1 LASGKQDREMSFF
14 SDLFEGNT
22 GNLGNDIEHAPS
34 SFANHPSEIIDVGA
48 AALTALTLGA
58 GAGVFGAGALGA
70 DAAAGAADVGAGAAD
85 LGAGAADLGAGGGL
99 AADLGIGDIGAT
111 AAGGDLAAG
120 LGIGDIGST
129 LGAGAADAL
138 GTVPADTLAFLPE
151 VGADLGG
158 GSLAFGSDV
167 FGGLSDAEGAILPD
181 TSTLATG
188 SLDSSITGM
197 SPSFAET
204 DAELSGGLTG
214 TAPAAAPSYV
224 MPSVANAPAGAD
236 TGLANANAS
245 FGAFDAPAAGGGGLT
260 SQLSSVL
267 SSPYTRLGLA
277 AAPLALALGR
287 GESSLPASAGQAQA
301 NASQLSAFGS
311 QQLAAGQAGTLNA
324 GQMALITKSKDDL
337 TNAARQAMYNMGVQN
352 PEADTRWPQMLANI
366 DTQVTAMTAQ
376 MIQQEITNGL
386 SALGSSSQT
395 LNQIAQMQMNADQN
409 FTNTLVNA
417 TKALGLA
424 AGSGAIRTTTT
435 TTQAAA

>member
-1 LASGKQDREMSFF
+1 MSFL
-14 SDLFEGNT
+14 SDAFEGNW
-22 GNLGNDIEHAPS
+22 GNLGTDIVDAPS
-34 SFANHPSEIIDVGA
+34 SFANHPSEIIDTGA
-48 AALTALTLGA
+48 AIATALTFGA
-58 GAGVFGAGALGA
+58 GAGLFGAGALGA
-70 DAAAGAADVGAGAAD
+70 DTAIGAADVGAGAAD
-85 LGAGAADLGAGGGL
+85 LGAAGAGGDL
-99 AADLGIGDIGAT
+99 AASLGIGDIGAT
-111 AAGGDLAAG
+111 AAGGDLAASLG
-120 LGIGDIGST
+120 LGDIGST

-167 FGGLSDAEGAILPD
+167 FGGLSDAGSFLPD

-260 SQLSSVL
+260 STLTSAL
-267 SSPYTRLGLA
+267 ASPYTRLGLA
-277 AAPLALALGR
+277 AAPLGLALLR
-287 GESSLPASAGQAQA
+287 GESSLPSSAQQAQG
-301 NASQLSAFGS
+301 NAAALSSFGQ
-311 QQLAAGQAGTLNA
+311 QQLAMGQAGQLNA
-324 GQMALITKSKDDL
+324 GQMALITQARNDQM
-337 TNAARQAMYNMGVQN
+337 NAARQAMYNMGVQN
-352 PEADTRWPQMLANI
+352 PQADSRWPQMLAQI
-366 DTQVTAMTAQ
+366 DTNVTAMTAQ
-376 MIQQEITNGL
+376 MIQQEITTGL

-409 FTNTLVNA
+409 FTNTLVGA

>member
-1 LASGKQDREMSFF
+1 MSFLT
-14 SDLFEGNT
+14 DLFEGNT
-22 GNLGNDIEHAPS
+22 DNLGNDITHAPS
-34 SFANHPSEIIDVGA
+34 SFADHPSEIIDVGA

-70 DAAAGAADVGAGAAD
+70 DAGLAAGDVGAGVAEA
-85 LGAGAADLGAGGGL
+85 GAGGDL
-99 AADLGIGDIGAT
+99 AASLGIGDIGAT

-129 LGAGAADAL
+129 LGAGAAEAL

-167 FGGLSDAEGAILPD
+167 FGGLGDAGSFLPD

-224 MPSVANAPAGAD
+224 IPSVAGAPAGAD

-245 FGAFDAPAAGGGGLT
+245 FGAFDAGTTAAGGGLT
-260 SQLSSVL
+260 STLSSAL
-267 SSPYTRLGLA
+267 ASPYTRLGLA
-277 AAPLALALGR
+277 AAPLGLALFR
-287 GESSLPASAGQAQA
+287 GESSLPSSATQAQA
-301 NASQLSAFGS
+301 NASQLSSFGQ
-311 QQLAAGQAGTLNA
+311 QQLAMGQAGQLNA
-324 GQMALITKSKDDL
+324 GQMALITQSRNDQ

-352 PEADTRWPQMLANI
+352 PEADSRWPQMLAQI
-366 DTQVTAMTAQ
+366 DTNVTAMTAQ

-386 SALGSSSQT
+386 NALGSSSQT
-395 LNQIAQMQMNADQN
+395 LNQIAQMQMQADQN

>member
-1 LASGKQDREMSFF
+1 MSFLT
-14 SDLFEGNT
+14 DLFEGNT
-22 GNLGNDIEHAPS
+22 DNLGNDITHAPS

-70 DAAAGAADVGAGAAD
+70 DAGLAAGDVGAGVAE
-85 LGAGAADLGAGGGL
+85 AG
-99 AADLGIGDIGAT
+99 
-111 AAGGDLAAG
+111 AGGDLAAS

-129 LGAGAADAL
+129 LGAGAGGDLAASLGLGDIGSTLAPGVAEAL

-158 GSLAFGSDV
+158 GSLAFGSDIA
-167 FGGLSDAEGAILPD
+167 GGLTDAGLTDAGAILPD

-188 SLDSSITGM
+188 PLDSSITGVT
-197 SPSFAET
+197 PST
-204 DAELSGGLTG
+204 
-214 TAPAAAPSYV
+214 AAPPTDTSGFFASQTQG
-224 MPSVANAPAGAD
+224 PGIGAD
-236 TGLANANAS
+236 VTASPEISQYADNAS
-245 FGAFDAPAAGGGGLT
+245 FGVPSLTDKIGGVLNSPWTRIGLATAP
-260 SQLSSVL
+260 
-267 SSPYTRLGLA
+267 LGLA
-277 AAPLALALGR
+277 LMR

-311 QQLAAGQAGTLNA
+311 QQLAAGQSGQLNA
-324 GQMALITKSKDDL
+324 GQMALITQSRNDQ

-352 PEADTRWPQMLANI
+352 PEADSRWPQMLAQI
-366 DTQVTAMTAQ
+366 DTNVTAMTAQ

-386 SALGSSSQT
+386 NALGSSSQT
-395 LNQIAQMQMNADQN
+395 LNQIAQMQMTADQN

-424 AGSGAIRTTTT
+424 AGSGAIKTTTT